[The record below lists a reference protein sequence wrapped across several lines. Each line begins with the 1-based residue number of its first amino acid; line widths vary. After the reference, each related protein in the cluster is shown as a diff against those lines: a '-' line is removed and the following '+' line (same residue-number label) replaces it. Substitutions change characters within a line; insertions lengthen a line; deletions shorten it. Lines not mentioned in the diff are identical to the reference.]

1 MTRLLD
7 HLAPLFR
14 SLDTVVL
21 DALTSPWFGWLVQG
35 VGMVWEKQGG

>member
-1 MTRLLD
+1 MIRHALD

-21 DALTSPWFGWLVQG
+21 DALTSPWFGFGVQL
-35 VGMVWEKQGG
+35 WSIWQQQGG